1 MENCFFRRLQQSW
14 TGEVIF
20 FRFNSRH
27 FGELDRF
34 HKAID
39 SSDTNFGIKLDN
51 EALAYFMS
59 AKALRGLGV
68 YGNDIR

>member
-1 MENCFFRRLQQSW
+1 M
-14 TGEVIF
+14 IF